1 MKSLLIIQVAM
12 FFGMFVLCNNAL
24 AQAARGPITVDKPTS
39 EDMYYRGTSAFL
51 LRSIRWQFYILNV

>member
-1 MKSLLIIQVAM
+1 M

-51 LRSIRWQFYILNV
+51 LKSIRWQFYILNV